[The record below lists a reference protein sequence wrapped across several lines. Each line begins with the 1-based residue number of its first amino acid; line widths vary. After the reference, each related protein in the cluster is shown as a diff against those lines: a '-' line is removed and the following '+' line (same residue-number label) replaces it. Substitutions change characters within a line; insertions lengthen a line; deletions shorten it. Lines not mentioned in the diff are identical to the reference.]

1 MVFAFVVSCTKQPDQ
16 PIDSNHTKESDSVAQ
31 PDGPS
36 SSDNTNETKTP
47 DQTQLDTDEN
57 GYIRDGLK
65 DLDFGGQTINIIY
78 WEDVENPEYF
88 VEQYEGSLVDS
99 AIYKRNLNVT
109 NRLKVKLNYIPC
121 KGNSGNYQ
129 TFVSK
134 VKVANESGGTDGSDS
149 YDIAS
154 AHSRTIGALT
164 YNSLTRNL
172 RTLKYIDFEK
182 PWWSKSLLEQSTIN
196 DQLHFASGDIST
208 NVLYMM
214 YVVFYNK
221 QMLADH
227 NLEDPIKFVDS
238 NEWTLEKMFEMSKD
252 CYEDAPGGGQGT
264 KDTTDTFGHVT
275 SALHLDAYLQ
285 GSNIICL
292 VKDTNGKLMLSD
304 DYKGEKTMKLIEK
317 ISTFFESD
325 AGLIDSKAYKTIFA
339 EGRSLFVTDRAD
351 IVITDVKT
359 DEFEIGIVPI
369 PKYDSNQKDYRTLLG
384 NPFSLYSVT
393 RMSKKADMAA
403 AVLECLASESYRLVT
418 PSIFE
423 ITMKIKYS
431 AGSEYSKMYDI
442 IRENVVYDLSR
453 VFYKV
458 ICNGAID
465 SNYQDAVSGKL
476 SMAWT
481 TKMRTAKISIE
492 KDIKKIQ
499 TLFDSF
505 K

>member
-1 MVFAFVVSCTKQPDQ
+1 MVFAFVVSCAKQPDQ
-16 PIDSNHTKESDSVAQ
+16 PNDSNQTKESDSVAQ
-31 PDGPS
+31 PDIPN
-36 SSDNTNETKTP
+36 SSDNTNDSKTP
-47 DQTQLDTDEN
+47 DQTLDTDEN
-57 GYIRDGLK
+57 GYIRDNLN
-65 DLDFGGQTINIIY
+65 DLNFGGQTINIIY

-109 NRLKVKLNYIPC
+109 NRLNVKLNYIPC

-129 TFVSK
+129 TFVNK
-134 VKVANESGGTDGSDS
+134 VKAANESGGTDGSDS

-227 NLEDPIKFVDS
+227 NLEDPIKYVDS

-275 SALHLDAYLQ
+275 SSLHLDAYLQ

-292 VKDTNGKLMLSD
+292 VKDTSGKLMLSD
-304 DYKGEKTMKLIEK
+304 DYKGEKTMNLIEK
-317 ISTFFESD
+317 LSSFFESD
-325 AGLIDSKAYKTIFA
+325 AGLIDKGYKTIFA
-339 EGRSLFVTDRAD
+339 EGRSLFITDRAD

-369 PKYDSNQKDYRTLLG
+369 PKYDSNQQNYRTLLG

-393 RMSKKADMAA
+393 RMSKKADTAA

-458 ICNGAID
+458 ISNGAID